1 MLSFSKSGFS
11 RRYSFSIQGGQRSFM
26 QQYEIVNVPGCSLWT
41 THQGN
46 GPALVCCHG
55 GPGLWDYLAPVAEM
69 IDDLVT
75 VYRYDQRACGRSREG
90 PPYDVATAV
99 ADLDALRDH
108 WDLPQW
114 IILGHSWGASL
125 ALAYGLAH
133 PSRIRALIY
142 LSGTGIDASWHE
154 EYHRNRD
161 ALLMPSE
168 QRQLADLRAQLS
180 LVQGAEF
187 NAVERA
193 YCELSWSPDIADRSR
208 ARELARQLFVDGL
221 HVNFQV
227 NQVLGKDGKHFI
239 ERPII
244 VEQVATSQI
253 PTLVIH
259 GALDPR
265 PARVAQHLAQ
275 CMPSARYVELPN
287 VGHLP
292 WIEQPD
298 LLRRVLRPFLEQLS
312 WRGKDPFFLQY
323 D

>member
-1 MLSFSKSGFS
+1 
-11 RRYSFSIQGGQRSFM
+11 M
-26 QQYEIVNVPGCSLWT
+26 QKYEIVSVPGCSLWT
-41 THQGN
+41 TYQGN

-75 VYRYDQRACGRSREG
+75 VYGYDQRACGRSTGG

-133 PSRIRALIY
+133 PSRVRALIY

-154 EYHRNRD
+154 EYHRTRD
-161 ALLMPSE
+161 ALLTPSE

-180 LVQGAEF
+180 RAQGAEF
-187 NAVERA
+187 DAVERA

-208 ARELARQLFVDGL
+208 ARELARQLFVEGL
-221 HVNFQV
+221 HINFQV

-239 ERPII
+239 ERPTM
-244 VEQVATSQI
+244 VEQVATLQI

-265 PARVAQHLAQ
+265 PARVARHLAQ
-275 CMPSARYVELPN
+275 CMPSASYAELPN

-292 WIEQPD
+292 WIERPD
-298 LLRRVLRPFLEQLS
+298 LLRGVLRPFLERLS
-312 WRGKDPFFLQY
+312 
-323 D
+323 

>member
-1 MLSFSKSGFS
+1 
-11 RRYSFSIQGGQRSFM
+11 M
-26 QQYEIVNVPGCSLWT
+26 QKYEIVSVPGCSLWIT
-41 THQGN
+41 YQGN
-46 GPALVCCHG
+46 GPALICCHG

-75 VYRYDQRACGRSREG
+75 VYRYDQRACGRSTGG

-133 PSRIRALIY
+133 SSRVRALIY

-161 ALLMPSE
+161 ALLTPSE

-180 LVQGAEF
+180 LVQGAAF
-187 NAVERA
+187 DAVERA

-221 HVNFQV
+221 HINFQV

-239 ERPII
+239 ERPTM
-244 VEQVATSQI
+244 VEQVATLQI

-259 GALDPR
+259 GTLDPR
-265 PARVAQHLAQ
+265 PARVARHLAQ

-292 WIEQPD
+292 WIERPD
-298 LLRRVLRPFLEQLS
+298 LLRGVLRPFLERLS
-312 WRGKDPFFLQY
+312 
-323 D
+323 

>member
-1 MLSFSKSGFS
+1 M
-11 RRYSFSIQGGQRSFM
+11 
-26 QQYEIVNVPGCSLWT
+26 V
-41 THQGN
+41 
-46 GPALVCCHG
+46 
-55 GPGLWDYLAPVAEM
+55 
-69 IDDLVT
+69 DDLVT
-75 VYRYDQRACGRSREG
+75 IYRYDQRACGRSMGG

-133 PSRIRALIY
+133 PSHVRALIY

-161 ALLMPSE
+161 ALLTPSE
-168 QRQLADLRAQLS
+168 QLQLADLRAQLS
-180 LVQGAEF
+180 HVQGVEF
-187 NAVERA
+187 DAVERA

-208 ARELARQLFVDGL
+208 AREIARQLFVDGL
-221 HVNFQV
+221 HINFQV
-227 NQVLGKDGKHFI
+227 NQVLGKDGDLFTQQ
-239 ERPII
+239 PTM
-244 VEQVATSQI
+244 VEQVATLQI

-265 PARVAQHLAQ
+265 PARVARHLAQ
-275 CMPSARYVELPN
+275 CMPSARYMELPN

-298 LLRRVLRPFLEQLS
+298 LLRGVLRPFLEQLV
-312 WRGKDPFFLQY
+312 
-323 D
+323 